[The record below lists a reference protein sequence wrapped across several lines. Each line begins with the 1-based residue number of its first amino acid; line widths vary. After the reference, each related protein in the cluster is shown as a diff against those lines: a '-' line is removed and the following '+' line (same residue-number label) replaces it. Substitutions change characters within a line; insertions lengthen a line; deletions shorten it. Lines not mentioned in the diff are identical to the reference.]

1 MSRWL
6 ACGIVAVVSL
16 GTLGCGNKPATAAN
30 RATEERVAPA
40 DSDRAH
46 VASPEAAVDP
56 VSRKSAEESKPEK
69 DGGAEWTTA
78 VDPKPL
84 SENVTR
90 GLAWLVR
97 QQDASGGWAQGEESQ
112 NMGRSMDKLKDK
124 ANVGDT
130 CMAVLALMR
139 SGSTPKEGPYA
150 ENVRDGLDF
159 VCKEIAAS
167 KDETLHI
174 TSVRGTRLQMKLGTY
189 IDTFLSSMLLAEA
202 KDGMPDDEGN
212 RRVYAA
218 LDKVMDKIEK
228 NQRADGTFG
237 GTGWANSLSVSM
249 AGKGYNRAVQA
260 GYATSELVRER
271 LEADGQAQFDVGG
284 GDFAKGRSAGVDL
297 YASAASLSQ
306 MQDSD
311 NTNADMRPGLVA
323 KLGAPETAPDEK
335 ATIRKTLKR
344 YDDNLTRMEA
354 AQTAIVAKL
363 DDKSFI
369 AGFGSNGG
377 EEFLSYMNIG
387 ESLVVKGGE
396 TWEKWDKDITA
407 NLNRIQNKDGSWTG
421 HHCIT
426 GRTFCTSASLLVLM
440 TDRAPVPVAAKIKRR

>member
-16 GTLGCGNKPATAAN
+16 GTVGCGNKPATAAN
-30 RATEERVAPA
+30 RAPEGSVEPA
-40 DSDRAH
+40 DTDRSH

-56 VSRKSAEESKPEK
+56 ASSKSTEESEPAK
-69 DGGAEWTTA
+69 DGGTEWTTA

-97 QQDASGGWAQGEESQ
+97 QQHASGGWAQGEESQ
-112 NMGRSMDKLKDK
+112 NMGRSMDQLKDK

-167 KDETLHI
+167 KDETLYV
-174 TSVRGTRLQMKLGTY
+174 TSVRGTRVQMKLGTY

-202 KDGMPDDEGN
+202 KDGMPDDDGN
-212 RRVYAA
+212 RRVFAA

-228 NQRADGTFG
+228 NQRPDGTWDNR
-237 GTGWANSLSVSM
+237 GWATDLAQNVATKSLNNAAQKGYVVDEAVREKAEAF
-249 AGKGYNRAVQA
+249 AGKQ
-260 GYATSELVRER
+260 YAEGKF
-271 LEADGQAQFDVGG
+271 AVGG
-284 GDFAKGRSAGVDL
+284 GSAGVEL
-297 YASAASLSQ
+297 YASAAAVNSMQ
-306 MQDSD
+306 MSE
-311 NTNADMRPGLVA
+311 NTNAGMVVEL
-323 KLGAPETAPDEK
+323 
-335 ATIRKTLKR
+335 
-344 YDDNLTRMEA
+344 EA
-354 AQTAIVAKL
+354 AVSNGATQADRDEAERKLQVISSNLSQLQVSKSAIVKRL
-363 DDKSFI
+363 DDKGFI

-387 ESLVVKGGE
+387 ESLVVEGGE
-396 TWEKWDKDITA
+396 NWAKWDKDITA